1 MSSVATQISAHN
13 SLTYAPPQPAHF
25 LIRLVSGFTQN
36 SATSCDVLALDTPAD
51 CSLASLVRKLVRE
64 AAACAAP
71 GTLAC
76 DALSGDL
83 VMTAE
88 ANCRQGWFACN
99 RAGNTSSDALVGA
112 GTLKRLS
119 GVLVDSSEL
128 TCWVASVSVPAA
140 GMSGGMS

>member
-36 SATSCDVLALDTPAD
+36 SATSCDVLAQDTPAD

-128 TCWVASVSVPAA
+128 TCLVASVSVPAA